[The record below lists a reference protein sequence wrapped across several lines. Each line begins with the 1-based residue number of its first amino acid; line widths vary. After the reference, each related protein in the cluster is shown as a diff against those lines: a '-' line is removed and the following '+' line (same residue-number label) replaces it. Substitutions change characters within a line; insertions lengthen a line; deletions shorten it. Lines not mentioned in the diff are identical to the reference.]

1 MFDQT
6 EMKTVIVVSTDCYD
20 DDDEMLSNSRKA
32 LICFANIKFADVNAS
47 NNCLS

>member
-20 DDDEMLSNSRKA
+20 DDDDSPCDKQTKKWSFMEGGQ
-32 LICFANIKFADVNAS
+32 
-47 NNCLS
+47 

>member
-20 DDDEMLSNSRKA
+20 DDDDDDENCSVTARKE
-32 LICFANIKFADVNAS
+32 
-47 NNCLS
+47 

>member
-20 DDDEMLSNSRKA
+20 DHVVGWCRRSLSNGTGF
-32 LICFANIKFADVNAS
+32 LMFHGE
-47 NNCLS
+47 

>member
-20 DDDEMLSNSRKA
+20 DDDDYAKDRFYMLITNKSIVQC
-32 LICFANIKFADVNAS
+32 LILWFVINIS
-47 NNCLS
+47 

>member
-20 DDDEMLSNSRKA
+20 DDDDDDTYMNK
-32 LICFANIKFADVNAS
+32 
-47 NNCLS
+47 

>member
-20 DDDEMLSNSRKA
+20 DDDDDDDDDTYTSRDCA
-32 LICFANIKFADVNAS
+32 HR
-47 NNCLS
+47 

>member
-20 DDDEMLSNSRKA
+20 DDDDDCSISPH
-32 LICFANIKFADVNAS
+32 
-47 NNCLS
+47 CLEFVQLT

>member
-20 DDDEMLSNSRKA
+20 DDDDDDGCL
-32 LICFANIKFADVNAS
+32 CANLHIKIGRAHV
-47 NNCLS
+47 

>member
-20 DDDEMLSNSRKA
+20 DDDST
-32 LICFANIKFADVNAS
+32 NAS
-47 NNCLS
+47 ARIIIVCNIVIDV

>member
-20 DDDEMLSNSRKA
+20 DDDDEISSGANCHWSR
-32 LICFANIKFADVNAS
+32 LFLLFNRS
-47 NNCLS
+47 